1 MTAPA
6 SWRVSPVAAGLAL
19 TLASAVLYSWLGVL
33 SQLAFDVGASVGT
46 VLSGRF
52 LLAAGI
58 LWLLVSV
65 LRPRRPD
72 RRQVLAGLLLG
83 VAMSA
88 HAWLFSTSLTRL
100 DAGLVDLLLFTYP
113 ALVMLGAVALRRER
127 WSARRALALGTVTA
141 GTAFV
146 LLGGLHN
153 IDALGVLLAL
163 GSAVAYTAYI
173 LTSAGQLE
181 RTDPFLFTALVATGA
196 AAVLTVG
203 GAAQND
209 VSFEV
214 GATVLAFIGALGL
227 VAIAGMVS
235 FVEGIS
241 RLGPSRASII
251 SAVQPALTP
260 VVGFAVFADRLAP
273 PQMFGGG
280 LVIAGVVILEAR
292 GRPFD
297 LGTEPSLLPRRERW
311 TLARLTGA
319 MDVPAGRRLVR
330 QGAPG
335 DAFFLIQRG
344 RASVNRNHEQIADL
358 GPGDFFGELALLGAG
373 ERTASVVAATDMR
386 IRVVPERRFARA
398 MRRLPTLARSVRDV
412 ASERV
417 VAGPSHGRGWKA
429 GGCRGGLAWRR
440 LAVDRRCVRRADARR
455 GELSCGT
462 APRLGRT
469 LLSSRPNRQVCSERR
484 GAPSSTP

>member
-1 MTAPA
+1 
-6 SWRVSPVAAGLAL
+6 VAAGLGL
-19 TLASAVLYSWLGVL
+19 TLASAVFYSWLGVL
-33 SQLAFDVGASVGT
+33 SQLAFYGGATVGT

-52 LLAAGI
+52 LVAAGI
-58 LWLLVSV
+58 LWLLVWV
-65 LRPRRPD
+65 IRPRRPD

-88 HAWLFSTSLTRL
+88 HAWLFSESLTRL

-146 LLGGLHN
+146 LLGGLQS
-153 IDALGVLLAL
+153 IDPLGALLAL
-163 GSAVAYTAYI
+163 GSAVAYTGYI

-196 AAVLTVG
+196 AVLLTAA

-209 VSFEV
+209 VSLDV
-214 GATVLAFIGALGL
+214 GVSAVALIGALAL
-227 VAIAGMVS
+227 VAIAGMVT
-235 FVEGIS
+235 FVAGIS
-241 RLGPSRASII
+241 RLGASRASII

-273 PQMFGGG
+273 AQMLGGT
-280 LVIAGVVILEAR
+280 LVIAGIVILEAR
-292 GRPFD
+292 GRP
-297 LGTEPSLLPRRERW
+297 LELRSQPSWLPRRERW

-319 MDVPAGRRLVR
+319 RDVPAGSRLVR

-335 DAFFLIQRG
+335 DAFFLIERG
-344 RASVNRNHEQIADL
+344 QATVNRDDRKIDDL
-358 GPGDFFGELALLGAG
+358 GPGDFFGELALLRGG

-386 IRVVPERRFARA
+386 VRVVPERKFARA
-398 MRRLPTLARSVRDV
+398 MRKLPTLARSVRDV
-412 ASERV
+412 ALERV
-417 VAGPSHGRGWKA
+417 VAARSHAPVARPA
-429 GGCRGGLAWRR
+429 ALA
-440 LAVDRRCVRRADARR
+440 AA
-455 GELSCGT
+455 
-462 APRLGRT
+462 
-469 LLSSRPNRQVCSERR
+469 
-484 GAPSSTP
+484 